1 MAGPHQSH
9 WRLHYFS
16 EKRWYVT
23 LQSQDVQNPSGPPQ
37 EPIKRWW
44 WLFCWLLWW
53 PWCQMTQNPSGSLLL
68 GSGWCKAKGQRHVQ
82 GRWKLFLSQQIY
94 RLGYHS
100 PASHS
105 MMESEPVLKEAGHFS
120 QQNWSVS
127 FRSTHHLQGLSFHH
141 VVLPWFQA
149 LLSLKYF

>member
-100 PASHS
+100 PASHT
-105 MMESEPVLKEAGHFS
+105 V
-120 QQNWSVS
+120 VS
-127 FRSTHHLQGLSFHH
+127 FHSTYIYCIITLNACNDYVTCQLYGETDTHTYICQLKVKFKIHPSF
-141 VVLPWFQA
+141 
-149 LLSLKYF
+149 